1 MAYGD
6 KNYRPSFFGGF
17 SFFPPVIKNLL
28 IINGAVFLVQIFLQG
43 FTFTDSFGQQVS
55 VSNILTEY
63 FALIPL
69 GYGFLPWQLI
79 SFQFMHASFTHIL
92 FNMLYLWM
100 FGMELENAWGSK
112 KFLIYY
118 LTCGIGAGL
127 TQLFGPIILPLFY
140 SLLDVVGITSLL
152 GLSPFNLSVGP
163 TVGASGGVYGV
174 LMAFALMFPN
184 RPIYLYF
191 FIPIPAKYLIGF
203 MILIEF
209 FSVGDKSF
217 TAHLAHIGGAV
228 IGVIF
233 YLIDKRSSLSVTDYI
248 NKFKKLDKNRF
259 GFNKPQKEV
268 SDVQY
273 YDINEKTG
281 TINQEE
287 IDKILDKI
295 SKSGYQNLTEKEKQ
309 ILFDASKK
317 L

>member
-1 MAYGD
+1 MAYRD

-17 SFFPPVIKNLL
+17 SFFPPVIKNFL
-28 IINGAVFLVQIFLQG
+28 IINGAVFLIQIFLQG
-43 FTFTDSFGQQVS
+43 FTFTDSLGRSVS
-55 VSNILTEY
+55 VNSLFTEY
-63 FALIPL
+63 FALMPL

-127 TQLFGPIILPLFY
+127 TQLFLSPLFGGA
-140 SLLDVVGITSLL
+140 VA
-152 GLSPFNLSVGP
+152 P

-209 FSVGDKSF
+209 FSVSDQSL

-228 IGVIF
+228 IGLIF
-233 YLIDKRSSLSVTDYI
+233 YLVDKRSAISVSDYI
-248 NKFKKLDKNRF
+248 NKFRKSDEDKF
-259 GFNKPQKEV
+259 GFNRSKKDV
-268 SDVQY
+268 SDVNY
-273 YDINEKTG
+273 YDIEDKDEQVD
-281 TINQEE
+281 QEE

-295 SKSGYQNLTEKEKQ
+295 SKRGYQSLTEREKR

>member
-17 SFFPPVIKNLL
+17 SFFPPVLKNLL

-43 FTFTDSFGQQVS
+43 FTFTDSLGQRVS
-55 VSNILTEY
+55 VSNFLTEY
-63 FALIPL
+63 FALMPL

-79 SFQFMHASFTHIL
+79 SFQFMHGSFTHIL

-118 LTCGIGAGL
+118 LTCGVGAGL
-127 TQLFGPIILPLFY
+127 TQLLLSPLFE
-140 SLLDVVGITSLL
+140 GAI
-152 GLSPFNLSVGP
+152 GP

-203 MILIEF
+203 MMLIEF
-209 FSVGDKSF
+209 FSVGDQSF

-248 NKFKKLDKNRF
+248 NKFKKSDESRF
-259 GFNKPQKEV
+259 GFNKSQKEAN
-268 SDVQY
+268 DVQY

-281 TINQEE
+281 SIDQEE

-295 SKSGYQNLTEKEKQ
+295 SKSGYQNLTEKEKR

>member
-127 TQLFGPIILPLFY
+127 TQLLLSPLF
-140 SLLDVVGITSLL
+140 DGAVA
-152 GLSPFNLSVGP
+152 P

-203 MILIEF
+203 MMLIEF
-209 FSVGDKSF
+209 FSVGDQSF

-248 NKFKKLDKNRF
+248 NKFKKSDKNRF
-259 GFNKPQKEV
+259 GFNKPEKEV

-273 YDINEKTG
+273 YDINKKTEPV
-281 TINQEE
+281 NQEE

-295 SKSGYQNLTEKEKQ
+295 SKSGYQNLTEKEKR

>member
-63 FALIPL
+63 FALMPL

-127 TQLFGPIILPLFY
+127 TQLLLSPLF
-140 SLLDVVGITSLL
+140 DGAVA
-152 GLSPFNLSVGP
+152 P

-184 RPIYLYF
+184 RPIYLYL

>member
-1 MAYGD
+1 MAYRD
-6 KNYRPSFFGGF
+6 RNYRSSFFGGF
-17 SFFPPVIKNLL
+17 SFFPPVIKNLM
-28 IINGAVFLVQIFLQG
+28 IINGVVFLIQIFLQG
-43 FTFTDSFGQQVS
+43 FTFTNSFGERVS
-55 VSNILTEY
+55 VANLLTEY

-79 SFQFMHASFTHIL
+79 TFQFMHGSFTHIL

-118 LTCGIGAGL
+118 LTCGVGAGL
-127 TQLFGPIILPLFY
+127 TQLFLSPLFDGA
-140 SLLDVVGITSLL
+140 LA
-152 GLSPFNLSVGP
+152 P

-209 FSVGDKSF
+209 FSVGDQSL

-228 IGVIF
+228 VGVIF
-233 YLIDKRSSLSVTDYI
+233 YLIDKRTSLSVSDYL
-248 NKFKKLDKNRF
+248 NKFKKSDDSGF
-259 GFNKPQKEV
+259 GFRRGNK
-268 SDVQY
+268 DVHDVNY
-273 YDINEKTG
+273 YDLNEKG
-281 TINQEE
+281 DSVDQEE

-295 SKSGYQNLTEKEKQ
+295 SKSGYQNLTEREKR

>member
-28 IINGAVFLVQIFLQG
+28 IINGAVFLIQIFLQG
-43 FTFTDSFGQQVS
+43 FTFTDSLGHRAS
-55 VSNILTEY
+55 VSSLLTEY
-63 FALIPL
+63 FALMPF

-118 LTCGIGAGL
+118 LTCGVGAGL
-127 TQLFGPIILPLFY
+127 TQLFLSPLF
-140 SLLDVVGITSLL
+140 DGA
-152 GLSPFNLSVGP
+152 VGP

-209 FSVGDKSF
+209 FSVGDQSL

-228 IGVIF
+228 IGLIF
-233 YLIDKRSSLSVTDYI
+233 YLVDKRSAISVSEYI
-248 NKFKKLDKNRF
+248 NKFKRPNEDKFSFNRP
-259 GFNKPQKEV
+259 KKDV
-268 SDVQY
+268 SDVNY
-273 YDINEKTG
+273 YDIEDKDEQVD
-281 TINQEE
+281 QEE

-295 SKSGYQNLTEKEKQ
+295 SKRGYQSLTEKEKR